1 MENAENLVK
10 VDIYGK
16 EYTVKG
22 QADSTYIE
30 SVAEYVDS
38 KMKEVDANV
47 PFESSLRVAILAAMN
62 ITDELFSQKSSKNV
76 KNDDLEEKAKIL
88 AQALEDTLEGA
99 PVKDWYV
106 PINQFDIFYAIPQS
120 PFCKYAVF

>member
-22 QADSTYIE
+22 QADSSYIE

-62 ITDELFSQKSSKNV
+62 ITDELFSQKSLKSVN
-76 KNDDLEEKAKIL
+76 NDDLEEKAKIL
-88 AQALEDTLEGA
+88 AQALEDTLESA
-99 PVKDWYV
+99 STKD
-106 PINQFDIFYAIPQS
+106 
-120 PFCKYAVF
+120 

>member
-22 QADSTYIE
+22 QADSSYIE

-38 KMKEVDANV
+38 KMKEVDVNV

-62 ITDELFSQKSSKNV
+62 ITDELFSQKSLKSVN
-76 KNDDLEEKAKIL
+76 NDDLEEKAKIL
-88 AQALEDTLEGA
+88 AQALEDTLESTST
-99 PVKDWYV
+99 KD
-106 PINQFDIFYAIPQS
+106 
-120 PFCKYAVF
+120 

>member
-22 QADSTYIE
+22 QADSSYIE

-62 ITDELFSQKSSKNV
+62 ITDELFSQKSLKSVN
-76 KNDDLEEKAKIL
+76 NDDLEEKAKIL
-88 AQALEDTLEGA
+88 AQALEDTLESTST
-99 PVKDWYV
+99 KD
-106 PINQFDIFYAIPQS
+106 
-120 PFCKYAVF
+120 

>member
-1 MENAENLVK
+1 MDNAENLVK

-62 ITDELFSQKSSKNV
+62 ITDELFSQKSSKIV

-88 AQALEDTLEGA
+88 AQALEDTLEGT
-99 PVKDWYV
+99 PVKD
-106 PINQFDIFYAIPQS
+106 
-120 PFCKYAVF
+120 

>member
-1 MENAENLVK
+1 MEKSDNLVK

-22 QADSTYIE
+22 DADKAYIE

-38 KMKEVDANV
+38 KMKEVDANI

-62 ITDELFSQKSSKNV
+62 ITDELFSQKNAKTV
-76 KNDDLEEKAKIL
+76 KTDEFEEKAKAL
-88 AQALEDTLEGA
+88 AEQLEETLEGS
-99 PVKDWYV
+99 VSTD
-106 PINQFDIFYAIPQS
+106 
-120 PFCKYAVF
+120 

>member
-22 QADSTYIE
+22 QADSSYIE

-62 ITDELFSQKSSKNV
+62 ITDELFSQKSLKSV
-76 KNDDLEEKAKIL
+76 DNDDLEEKAKIL
-88 AQALEDTLEGA
+88 AQALEDTLESA
-99 PVKDWYV
+99 PTED
-106 PINQFDIFYAIPQS
+106 
-120 PFCKYAVF
+120 

>member
-1 MENAENLVK
+1 MEKADNLVK

-22 QADSTYIE
+22 NADKAYIE

-62 ITDELFSQKSSKNV
+62 ITDELFSQRSDKTVES
-76 KNDDLEEKAKIL
+76 DELEERAKAL
-88 AQALEDTLEGA
+88 AEQLEETLEGS
-99 PVKDWYV
+99 D
-106 PINQFDIFYAIPQS
+106 NTD
-120 PFCKYAVF
+120 

>member
-1 MENAENLVK
+1 MEKPDNLVK

-22 QADSTYIE
+22 DADKAYIE
-30 SVAEYVDS
+30 SVAEYVDG

-62 ITDELFSQKSSKNV
+62 ITDELFSQKSHKSLET
-76 KNDDLEEKAKIL
+76 DDLEEKAK
-88 AQALEDTLEGA
+88 ALVEQLEETLEGTTST
-99 PVKDWYV
+99 D
-106 PINQFDIFYAIPQS
+106 
-120 PFCKYAVF
+120 

>member
-10 VDIYGK
+10 VGIYGK

-22 QADSTYIE
+22 QADSSYIE

-62 ITDELFSQKSSKNV
+62 ITDELFSQKSLKSV
-76 KNDDLEEKAKIL
+76 KNDDIEEKARIL
-88 AQALEDTLEGA
+88 VQELEDTLESTSA
-99 PVKDWYV
+99 ED
-106 PINQFDIFYAIPQS
+106 
-120 PFCKYAVF
+120 

>member
-1 MENAENLVK
+1 MDNAENLVK

-99 PVKDWYV
+99 PVKD
-106 PINQFDIFYAIPQS
+106 
-120 PFCKYAVF
+120 

>member
-22 QADSTYIE
+22 QANSSYIE

-62 ITDELFSQKSSKNV
+62 ITDELFSQKSLKNV
-76 KNDDLEEKAKIL
+76 KNDDIEEKARIL
-88 AQALEDTLEGA
+88 VQELEDTLESTSA
-99 PVKDWYV
+99 ED
-106 PINQFDIFYAIPQS
+106 
-120 PFCKYAVF
+120 

>member
-22 QADSTYIE
+22 QADSSYIE

-47 PFESSLRVAILAAMN
+47 PFESSLKVAILAAMN
-62 ITDELFSQKSSKNV
+62 ITDELFSQKSLKSVN
-76 KNDDLEEKAKIL
+76 NDDLEEKAKIL
-88 AQALEDTLEGA
+88 AQALEDTLESTSTE
-99 PVKDWYV
+99 D
-106 PINQFDIFYAIPQS
+106 
-120 PFCKYAVF
+120 

>member
-1 MENAENLVK
+1 MEKSDTLVK

-38 KMKEVDANV
+38 KM
-47 PFESSLRVAILAAMN
+47 
-62 ITDELFSQKSSKNV
+62 
-76 KNDDLEEKAKIL
+76 
-88 AQALEDTLEGA
+88 
-99 PVKDWYV
+99 
-106 PINQFDIFYAIPQS
+106 
-120 PFCKYAVF
+120 

>member
-22 QADSTYIE
+22 QADSSYIE
-30 SVAEYVDS
+30 SVAEYVDA
-38 KMKEVDANV
+38 KMKEVDANL

-62 ITDELFSQKSSKNV
+62 ITDELFSQKSLKNV
-76 KNDDLEEKAKIL
+76 KNDDVEEKARIL
-88 AQALEDTLEGA
+88 VQELEDTLESTSA
-99 PVKDWYV
+99 ED
-106 PINQFDIFYAIPQS
+106 
-120 PFCKYAVF
+120 

>member
-1 MENAENLVK
+1 MDNAENLVK

-62 ITDELFSQKSSKNV
+62 ITDELFSQKSSKST
-76 KNDDLEEKAKIL
+76 KNEDLEEKAKIL
-88 AQALEDTLEGA
+88 AQALEDTLEST
-99 PVKDWYV
+99 PVKD
-106 PINQFDIFYAIPQS
+106 
-120 PFCKYAVF
+120 

>member
-1 MENAENLVK
+1 MDNAENLVK

-62 ITDELFSQKSSKNV
+62 ITDELFSQKSSKSI
-76 KNDDLEEKAKIL
+76 KNEDLEEKAKIL
-88 AQALEDTLEGA
+88 AQALEDTLESTPA
-99 PVKDWYV
+99 KD
-106 PINQFDIFYAIPQS
+106 
-120 PFCKYAVF
+120 

>member
-1 MENAENLVK
+1 MEKADNLVK

-22 QADSTYIE
+22 NADKAYIE

-47 PFESSLRVAILAAMN
+47 PFESSLRVAILAAMY
-62 ITDELFSQKSSKNV
+62 ITDELFSQKSNKTV
-76 KNDDLEEKAKIL
+76 ETDELEERAKAL
-88 AQALEDTLEGA
+88 VEQLEETLEESDNA
-99 PVKDWYV
+99 D
-106 PINQFDIFYAIPQS
+106 
-120 PFCKYAVF
+120 

>member
-22 QADSTYIE
+22 QADSSYIE

-62 ITDELFSQKSSKNV
+62 ITDELFSQKSLKNV
-76 KNDDLEEKAKIL
+76 KNEDIEEKARIL
-88 AQALEDTLEGA
+88 VQELEDTLESTSA
-99 PVKDWYV
+99 ED
-106 PINQFDIFYAIPQS
+106 
-120 PFCKYAVF
+120 

>member
-22 QADSTYIE
+22 QADSSYIE

-62 ITDELFSQKSSKNV
+62 ITDELFSQKSLKSVN
-76 KNDDLEEKAKIL
+76 NDDLEEKAKIL
-88 AQALEDTLEGA
+88 AQALEDTLESTSTE
-99 PVKDWYV
+99 D
-106 PINQFDIFYAIPQS
+106 
-120 PFCKYAVF
+120 

>member
-22 QADSTYIE
+22 QADSSYIE

-62 ITDELFSQKSSKNV
+62 ITDELFSQKSLKNV
-76 KNDDLEEKAKIL
+76 KNDDIEEKARIL
-88 AQALEDTLEGA
+88 VQELEDTLESTSA
-99 PVKDWYV
+99 ED
-106 PINQFDIFYAIPQS
+106 
-120 PFCKYAVF
+120 

>member
-1 MENAENLVK
+1 MDNSDNLVK

-22 QADSTYIE
+22 QADPKYIE

-62 ITDELFSQKSSKNV
+62 ITDELFSQKNSKSDR
-76 KNDDLEEKAKIL
+76 DDEIEEKAK
-88 AQALEDTLEGA
+88 ALVQELEETL
-99 PVKDWYV
+99 
-106 PINQFDIFYAIPQS
+106 QS
-120 PFCKYAVF
+120 SDRISAS

>member
-1 MENAENLVK
+1 MEKSDNLVK

-22 QADSTYIE
+22 DADKGYIE

-62 ITDELFSQKSSKNV
+62 ITDELFSQKSDKS
-76 KNDDLEEKAKIL
+76 LETEEIEEKAKSL
-88 AQALEDTLEGA
+88 VEQLEETLEGSENI
-99 PVKDWYV
+99 D
-106 PINQFDIFYAIPQS
+106 
-120 PFCKYAVF
+120 

>member
-22 QADSTYIE
+22 QADSSYIE

-62 ITDELFSQKSSKNV
+62 ITDELFSQKSLKHV
-76 KNDDLEEKAKIL
+76 KNDDIEEKARIL
-88 AQALEDTLEGA
+88 VQELEDTLESTSA
-99 PVKDWYV
+99 ED
-106 PINQFDIFYAIPQS
+106 
-120 PFCKYAVF
+120 

>member
-10 VDIYGK
+10 VNIYGK

-22 QADSTYIE
+22 QANSSYIE

-62 ITDELFSQKSSKNV
+62 ITDELFSQKSIKSV
-76 KNDDLEEKAKIL
+76 KNDDIEEKARIL
-88 AQALEDTLEGA
+88 VQELEDTLESTSA
-99 PVKDWYV
+99 ED
-106 PINQFDIFYAIPQS
+106 
-120 PFCKYAVF
+120 

>member
-1 MENAENLVK
+1 MMEKSDNLVK

-22 QADSTYIE
+22 QADSSYIE

-62 ITDELFSQKSSKNV
+62 ITDELFSQKSSKTSNTDEV
-76 KNDDLEEKAKIL
+76 EEKAKAL
-88 AQALEDTLEGA
+88 AQELEDTLEFTLSSD
-99 PVKDWYV
+99 V
-106 PINQFDIFYAIPQS
+106 
-120 PFCKYAVF
+120 

>member
-1 MENAENLVK
+1 MEKADNLVK

-22 QADSTYIE
+22 DADKSYIE

-62 ITDELFSQKSSKNV
+62 ITDELFSQKSDKSLTT
-76 KNDDLEEKAKIL
+76 DEFEEKAK
-88 AQALEDTLEGA
+88 ALIDQLEETLEGTEST
-99 PVKDWYV
+99 D
-106 PINQFDIFYAIPQS
+106 
-120 PFCKYAVF
+120 